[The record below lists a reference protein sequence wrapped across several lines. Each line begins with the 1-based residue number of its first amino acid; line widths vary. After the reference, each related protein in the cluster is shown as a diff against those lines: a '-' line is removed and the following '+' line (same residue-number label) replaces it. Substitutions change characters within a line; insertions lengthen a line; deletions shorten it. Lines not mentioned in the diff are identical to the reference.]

1 MVVAKANTYG
11 ASMEIEF
18 PSELLDEEL
27 FTPPAHMLSLAS
39 EQPVWRLRYA
49 DGTVGWLVFDRA
61 RARTVLND
69 LRFSVLPAG
78 FAIDDGGFGA
88 ATQAIENPGDLLR
101 LNPPQHT
108 RVRKALTA
116 YFTVRAVAELRPAV
130 AQIVASRMDVME
142 AWGPPVD
149 FVEEFA
155 RRVPSMTICSVLGV
169 PHSDAHCFEEPTHVL
184 TSGAAT
190 TFADKQAA
198 LDEFYAYVRSVIAH
212 KRAEP
217 GDDVISALLAR
228 GELTD
233 EEITGV
239 AWFLFSAG
247 HETTAHTLSFVTFY
261 LLYEPGRWQ
270 AMSGRP
276 IEPVVEELFRFL
288 PTFRTALPQRT
299 ALEDVDLDGYL
310 VKAGEH
316 VTVYQ
321 NVMHRDPGRYD
332 DPDRFDPSRDA
343 SGHILFGF
351 GRHMCLGQHLARLE
365 LRVGLE
371 ALMARFPGLR
381 LAVPPDEVP
390 LTRSGFMHGALQ
402 ELPVTW

>member
-1 MVVAKANTYG
+1 VEVEQG
-11 ASMEIEF
+11 AAIEF
-18 PSELLDEEL
+18 PSELREEEL
-27 FTPPAHMLSLAS
+27 FAPPANMVSLA
-39 EQPVWRLRYA
+39 EVQPVWRLRYA
-49 DGTVGWLVFDRA
+49 DGTDGWLVFDRP

-130 AQIVASRMDVME
+130 EQIVASRIDAME
-142 AWGPPVD
+142 TAGPPLD
-149 FVEEFA
+149 FVQEFA

-169 PHSDAHCFEEPTHVL
+169 PHSDAFRFEDPSHVL
-184 TSGAAT
+184 TAGLDT
-190 TFADKQAA
+190 TLAEKQAA
-198 LDEFYAYVRSVIAH
+198 LDEFYGYVRAVIAE
-212 KRAEP
+212 KRAKP
-217 GDDVISALLAR
+217 GDDLIGELLAR
-228 GELTD
+228 GELTED
-233 EEITGV
+233 EIAGV
-239 AWFLFSAG
+239 AWFLFAAG

-270 AMSGRP
+270 AMRDEP
-276 IEPVVEELFRFL
+276 IERVVEELFRFL

-299 ALEDVDLDGYL
+299 ALEDIDLDGYL

-321 NVMHRDPGRYD
+321 NVMHRDPDRYP

-365 LRVGLE
+365 LQVGLE
-371 ALMARFPGLR
+371 ALMARFPALR
-381 LAVPPDEVP
+381 LAVPRDEVP
-390 LTRSGFMHGALQ
+390 LIRNGFMHGALQ
-402 ELPVTW
+402 EVPVTW